1 MYTNKKRRVRM
12 NNYLFLGVIFLI
24 LLFSKVSINL
34 INIREIEINIKLKL
48 LK

>member
-1 MYTNKKRRVRM
+1 M